1 MKGCLA
7 QLFVAG
13 IPQQAGAWAQRGSE
27 RRPSATRNQRG
38 PTGITKVEDTH
49 VFGSSF
55 FLTGSYG
62 FVDGGAEL
70 IAVGGAGPRPTSIY
84 RSWPTR
90 FSAGRR
96 TIASDWLQPRVSAAL
111 P

>member
-1 MKGCLA
+1 MLLRDSGNKRALGRN
-7 QLFVAG
+7 AG
-13 IPQQAGAWAQRGSE
+13 PNVD
-27 RRPSATRNQRG
+27 PSATRNQRG

-55 FLTGSYG
+55 FLTGRYG